1 MANRTALQTFGRS
14 GNPMFRS
21 KAFAADAT
29 FRDGPNAG
37 VAPISDRMS
46 LAGAVNKTGIL
57 FLLCLVTASY
67 VWNRLHQFFE
77 TGAGDPIS
85 ILLLLGV
92 GAFGGGIVAIIAIF
106 KPSAAGVLAPIYALL
121 QGLFLG
127 GASAAFEMLYPGIVI
142 QAVGLTFGTLTML
155 LVAYKTGL
163 IKPTENFRLMIFA
176 ATGGIA
182 LLYLVSFVMNMFGS
196 GIGFIH
202 SNGLF
207 GIGFSL
213 FVVAIA
219 ALNLVLD
226 FDFIE
231 QSAEQGAPKYMEWY
245 GALCLMITLVWLYL
259 EILRLLAKL
268 RSR

>member
-21 KAFAADAT
+21 NAFQPDAT
-29 FRDGPNAG
+29 FDETD
-37 VAPISDRMS
+37 STQRMT
-46 LAGAVNKTGIL
+46 LAGAINKTGIL
-57 FLLCLVTASY
+57 LVLCLVSAGY
-67 VWNRLHQFFE
+67 VWNQFFQSSE
-77 TGAGDPIS
+77 PPAVNGLMMLG
-85 ILLLLGV
+85 LLGGLAMAMV
-92 GAFGGGIVAIIAIF
+92 TIF
-106 KPSAAGVLAPIYALL
+106 KRQWAGLTAPAYALL
-121 QGLFLG
+121 QGLALG
-127 GASAAFEMLYPGIVI
+127 GISAMFELQYPGIVI
-142 QAVGLTFGTLTML
+142 QAVGLTFGTLAML
-155 LVAYKTGL
+155 LLAYKTGL
-163 IKPTENFRLMIFA
+163 IKPTENFRLMIVA

-182 LLYLVSFVMNMFGS
+182 LLYLVSFVMGFFGS
-196 GIGFIH
+196 SIGFIH

-231 QSAEQGAPKYMEWY
+231 AGAEQGAPKHMEWY
-245 GALCLMITLVWLYL
+245 GAFSLMVTLVWLYL

>member
-21 KAFAADAT
+21 NAFQPDAT
-29 FRDGPNAG
+29 FDETD
-37 VAPISDRMS
+37 STQRMT
-46 LAGAVNKTGIL
+46 LAGAINKTGIL
-57 FLLCLVTASY
+57 LVLCLVSAGY
-67 VWNRLHQFFE
+67 VWNQFFQSSE
-77 TGAGDPIS
+77 PPAVNGLMMLG
-85 ILLLLGV
+85 LLGGLV
-92 GAFGGGIVAIIAIF
+92 MAIVTIF
-106 KPSAAGVLAPIYALL
+106 KRQWAGLTAPAYALL
-121 QGLFLG
+121 QGLALG
-127 GASAAFEMLYPGIVI
+127 GISAMFEVQYPGIVI
-142 QAVGLTFGTLTML
+142 QAVGLTFGTLAML
-155 LVAYKTGL
+155 LLAYKTGL
-163 IKPTENFRLMIFA
+163 IKPTENFRLMIVA

-182 LLYLVSFVMNMFGS
+182 LLYLVSFVMGFFGS
-196 GIGFIH
+196 SVGFIH

-231 QSAEQGAPKYMEWY
+231 AGAEQGAPKYMEWY
-245 GALCLMITLVWLYL
+245 GAFSLMVTLVWLYL

>member
-21 KAFAADAT
+21 NAFQPDAT
-29 FRDGPNAG
+29 FDETD
-37 VAPISDRMS
+37 STQRMT
-46 LAGAVNKTGIL
+46 LAGAINKTGIL
-57 FLLCLVTASY
+57 LVLCLVSAGY
-67 VWNRLHQFFE
+67 VWNQFFQSSE
-77 TGAGDPIS
+77 PPAVNGLMMLG
-85 ILLLLGV
+85 LLGGLAMAMV
-92 GAFGGGIVAIIAIF
+92 TIF
-106 KPSAAGVLAPIYALL
+106 KRQWAGLTAPAYALL
-121 QGLFLG
+121 QGLALG
-127 GASAAFEMLYPGIVI
+127 GISAMFELQYPGIVI
-142 QAVGLTFGTLTML
+142 QAVGLTFGTLAML
-155 LVAYKTGL
+155 LLAYKTGL
-163 IKPTENFRLMIFA
+163 IKPTENFRLMIVA

-182 LLYLVSFVMNMFGS
+182 LLYLVSFVMGFFGS
-196 GIGFIH
+196 SVGFIH

-231 QSAEQGAPKYMEWY
+231 AGAEQGAPRYMEWY
-245 GALCLMITLVWLYL
+245 GAFSLMVTLVWLYL

>member
-21 KAFAADAT
+21 NAFQPDAT
-29 FRDGPNAG
+29 FDETD
-37 VAPISDRMS
+37 STQRMT
-46 LAGAVNKTGIL
+46 LAGAINKTGIL
-57 FLLCLVTASY
+57 LVLCLVSAGY
-67 VWNRLHQFFE
+67 VWNQFFQSSE
-77 TGAGDPIS
+77 PPAVNGLMMLG
-85 ILLLLGV
+85 LLGGLAMAMV
-92 GAFGGGIVAIIAIF
+92 TIF
-106 KPSAAGVLAPIYALL
+106 KRQWAGLTAPAYALL
-121 QGLFLG
+121 QGLALG
-127 GASAAFEMLYPGIVI
+127 GISAMFELQYPGIVI
-142 QAVGLTFGTLTML
+142 QAVGLTFGTLAML
-155 LVAYKTGL
+155 LLAYKTGL
-163 IKPTENFRLMIFA
+163 IKPTENFRLMIVA
-176 ATGGIA
+176 GTGGIA
-182 LLYLVSFVMNMFGS
+182 LLYLVSFVMGFFGS
-196 GIGFIH
+196 SVGFIH

-231 QSAEQGAPKYMEWY
+231 VGAEQGAPKYMEWY
-245 GALCLMITLVWLYL
+245 GAFSLMVTLVWLYL

>member
-21 KAFAADAT
+21 NAFQPDAT
-29 FRDGPNAG
+29 FDETD
-37 VAPISDRMS
+37 STQRMT
-46 LAGAVNKTGIL
+46 LAGAINKTGIL
-57 FLLCLVTASY
+57 LVLCLVSAGY
-67 VWNRLHQFFE
+67 VWNQFFQSSE
-77 TGAGDPIS
+77 PPAVNGLMMLG
-85 ILLLLGV
+85 LLGGLAMAMV
-92 GAFGGGIVAIIAIF
+92 TIF
-106 KPSAAGVLAPIYALL
+106 KRQWAGLTAPAYALL
-121 QGLFLG
+121 QGLAMG
-127 GASAAFEMLYPGIVI
+127 GISAMFEMQYPGIVI
-142 QAVGLTFGTLTML
+142 QAVGLTFGTLAVL
-155 LVAYKTGL
+155 LLAYKTGL
-163 IKPTENFRLMIFA
+163 IKPTENFRFMIVA

-182 LLYLVSFVMNMFGS
+182 VLYLVSFVMSFFGTS
-196 GIGFIH
+196 IGFIH

-207 GIGFSL
+207 GIGFSV

-231 QSAEQGAPKYMEWY
+231 AGAEQGAPKYMEWY
-245 GALCLMITLVWLYL
+245 GAFSLMVTLVWLYL

>member
-1 MANRTALQTFGRS
+1 MVTRTALQTFGRS
-14 GNPMFRS
+14 GNPMFRGN
-21 KAFAADAT
+21 AFQSDAT
-29 FRDGPNAG
+29 FDE
-37 VAPISDRMS
+37 SDSTQRMT

-57 FLLCLVTASY
+57 LALCLVSAGY
-67 VWNRLHQFFE
+67 VWNQFFQS
-77 TGAGDPIS
+77 GGS
-85 ILLLLGV
+85 GVNGLMMLGLLGGLAMAMV
-92 GAFGGGIVAIIAIF
+92 TIF
-106 KPSAAGVLAPIYALL
+106 KRQWAGLTAPAYALL
-121 QGLFLG
+121 QGLAMG
-127 GASAAFEMLYPGIVI
+127 GISAMFEMQYPGIVI
-142 QAVGLTFGTLTML
+142 QAVRLTFGTLAVL
-155 LVAYKTGL
+155 LLAYKTGL
-163 IKPTENFRLMIFA
+163 IKPTENFRLMIVA

-182 LLYLVSFVMNMFGS
+182 LLYLVSFVMGFFGS
-196 GIGFIH
+196 SIGFIH

-231 QSAEQGAPKYMEWY
+231 AGAEQGAPKYMEWY
-245 GALCLMITLVWLYL
+245 GAFSLMVTLVWLYL

>member
-21 KAFAADAT
+21 NAFQPDAT
-29 FRDGPNAG
+29 FDETD
-37 VAPISDRMS
+37 STQRMT
-46 LAGAVNKTGIL
+46 LAGAINKTGIL
-57 FLLCLVTASY
+57 LVLCLVSAGY
-67 VWNRLHQFFE
+67 VWNRFFQSSE
-77 TGAGDPIS
+77 PAAVNGLMMLG
-85 ILLLLGV
+85 LLGGFIMAMV
-92 GAFGGGIVAIIAIF
+92 TVF
-106 KPSAAGVLAPIYALL
+106 KRQWAGLTAPAYALL
-121 QGLFLG
+121 QGLALG
-127 GASAAFEMLYPGIVI
+127 GISAMFELQYPGIVI
-142 QAVGLTFGTLTML
+142 QAVGLTFGTLAVL
-155 LVAYKTGL
+155 LLAYKTGL
-163 IKPTENFRLMIFA
+163 IKPTENFRLMIVA

-182 LLYLVSFVMNMFGS
+182 LLYLVSFVMGFFGS
-196 GIGFIH
+196 SVGFIH

-231 QSAEQGAPKYMEWY
+231 AGAEQEAPKYMEWY
-245 GALCLMITLVWLYL
+245 GAFSLMVTLVWLYL

-268 RSR
+268 KSR

>member
-21 KAFAADAT
+21 NAFQPDAT
-29 FRDGPNAG
+29 FDE
-37 VAPISDRMS
+37 IDSTQRMT
-46 LAGAVNKTGIL
+46 LAGAINKTGIL
-57 FLLCLVTASY
+57 LVLCLVSAGY
-67 VWNRLHQFFE
+67 VWNRFFQSSE
-77 TGAGDPIS
+77 PAAVNGLMMLG
-85 ILLLLGV
+85 LLGGLAMAMV
-92 GAFGGGIVAIIAIF
+92 TIF
-106 KPSAAGVLAPIYALL
+106 KRQWAGLTAPAYALL
-121 QGLFLG
+121 QGLALG
-127 GASAAFEMLYPGIVI
+127 GISAMFELQYPGIVI
-142 QAVGLTFGTLTML
+142 QAVGLTFGTLAVL
-155 LVAYKTGL
+155 LLAYKTGL
-163 IKPTENFRLMIFA
+163 IKPTENFRLMIVA

-182 LLYLVSFVMNMFGS
+182 LLYLVSFVMGFFGS
-196 GIGFIH
+196 SVGFIH

-231 QSAEQGAPKYMEWY
+231 AGAEQGAPKHMEWY
-245 GALCLMITLVWLYL
+245 GAFSLMVTLVWLYL

>member
-21 KAFAADAT
+21 NAFQPDAT
-29 FRDGPNAG
+29 FDETD
-37 VAPISDRMS
+37 STQRMT
-46 LAGAVNKTGIL
+46 LAGAINKTGIL
-57 FLLCLVTASY
+57 LVLCLVSAGY
-67 VWNRLHQFFE
+67 VWNQFFQSSE
-77 TGAGDPIS
+77 PSPVNGLMMLG
-85 ILLLLGV
+85 LLG
-92 GAFGGGIVAIIAIF
+92 GLAMAIVTIF
-106 KPSAAGVLAPIYALL
+106 KRQWAGLTAPAYALL
-121 QGLFLG
+121 QGLALG
-127 GASAAFEMLYPGIVI
+127 GISAMFELQYPGIVI
-142 QAVGLTFGTLTML
+142 QAVGLTFGTLAML
-155 LVAYKTGL
+155 LLAYKTGL
-163 IKPTENFRLMIFA
+163 IKPTENFRLMIVA

-182 LLYLVSFVMNMFGS
+182 LLYLVSFVMGFFGS
-196 GIGFIH
+196 SVGFIH

-207 GIGFSL
+207 GIGFSV

-231 QSAEQGAPKYMEWY
+231 AGAEQGAPKYMEWY
-245 GALCLMITLVWLYL
+245 GAFSLMVTLVWLYL